1 MTEITWMEM
10 PSGKVFTFTTSHPR
24 QHVNYL
30 SESGHAIV
38 RVRLLQRAQARTSR
52 RQAAFARVKV

>member
-38 RVRLLQRAQARTSR
+38 RVRLLQRAQVRASRPRVGTSR
-52 RQAAFARVKV
+52 VRV